1 MVDLPPPT
9 DALEWDKLGLTP
21 MDVNGHVESDYSV
34 NTSRWS
40 EPRFIQDPFLRIH
53 GLAPGLNYAYRDP
66 KGLIQVFRPKEHA
79 ARLSLSCSTIAI
91 PPIPEDIFLR
101 GVNLAVV
108 KNAEY
113 VPPHDTDAALYIRP
127 LVFGSDAF
135 FAVSAGTGYKFCI
148 YVQPYKAYHGVHP
161 LPALILE
168 DFDRA
173 APKGVGHVKVG
184 GNYAPVLKWSD
195 QARAEGF
202 FMTLHLDS
210 RDNSEVDEFS
220 TSAFIGLKQSGSSY
234 TLVSP
239 NSRSILKSVTSTS
252 CIELAKSFGWNVEI
266 RPVSEGTADIPCQ
279 PREITGIQ
287 IPYSELP
294 YFTEVLAAGT
304 AAMILPVKSITRRST
319 GDTFEFAV
327 NGPGEGCKKLS
338 KALLDVQKGIVKSDL
353 GWLWQVSPVSNAES
367 A

>member
-1 MVDLPPPT
+1 MADLPPPT
-9 DALEWDKLGLTP
+9 DSLEWDKLGLTP
-21 MDVNGHVESDYSV
+21 MDVNGHVESDYFV
-34 NTSRWS
+34 NTNRWS

-101 GVNLAVV
+101 GVNLAAV

-113 VPPHDTDAALYIRP
+113 VPPHNTDAALYIRP

-210 RDNSEVDEFS
+210 RDNSEIDEFS
-220 TSAFIGLKQSGSSY
+220 TSAFIGLKQNGSSY

-266 RPVSEGTADIPCQ
+266 RPV
-279 PREITGIQ
+279 
-287 IPYSELP
+287 PYSELP

-319 GDTFEFAV
+319 GNTFEFAV

-353 GWLWQVSPVSNAES
+353 GWLWQVSPVSNAETT
-367 A
+367 